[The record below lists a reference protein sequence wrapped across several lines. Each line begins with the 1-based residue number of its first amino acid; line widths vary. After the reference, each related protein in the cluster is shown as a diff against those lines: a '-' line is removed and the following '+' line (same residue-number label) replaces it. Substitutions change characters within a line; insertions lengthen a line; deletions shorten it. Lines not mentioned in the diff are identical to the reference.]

1 MFKNVSIKIK
11 VLAITL
17 IGLFLLASAVGFIS
31 VNKASEALMKNNYG
45 SLTSARD
52 GKTEQIK
59 NFFADKIA
67 SIDTLSKTKDVIEL
81 AYDMDSIEGMM
92 NINADGKFPVEEEH
106 VKNVT
111 APHEKFFNNYMKAN
125 GYANIYMV
133 SARTSQVMYAVDKKS
148 DYGENLKN
156 GELKKSG
163 LGEVFEKTIKNMR
176 PTFVDI
182 KPYGPSNNAPT
193 MFLGA
198 PILEDEELT
207 GILVFQISD
216 KNINNVMKF
225 RKGYGQT
232 QEDYLVG
239 IDYLMRSDSFLNPK
253 THSTKASFSNPEKGK
268 VKTEAS
274 IEALKGKSETKI
286 ITNFNGTSVLSAY
299 GLIKIGKDLKW
310 AIISEIDESEV
321 LMASNNIKTQS
332 SIIAFIFLVLIAFI
346 VYFVINREVIKPL
359 EDFQNGLI
367 EFFKYL
373 NKEIKVV
380 TLLKNDTKD
389 EIGIMSQIV
398 NENIIKTKS
407 LLEEDSALIEDVK
420 RVVSLVKEGKI
431 KQEVIKSTSDEKLEE
446 LKTMLNEMLEVMARD
461 VAVDLSRI
469 EDALDSYQRLDFTH
483 RIEDARGKTS
493 LGLNALAEIIS
504 EMLVENKSNGL
515 SLSKSSR
522 VLLENVNNLN
532 RNSNES
538 AAALEE
544 TAASLEQITSNIVNN
559 THKIIEMSGYAK
571 ELTGSANEGKTLAEE
586 TTSAMNDINEQITSI
601 SEAISV
607 IDQISF
613 QTNILSLN
621 AAVEAATAGE
631 AGKGF
636 AVVAQEVRN
645 LASRSAE
652 AANEIKSLV
661 ESATKKANDGKVIA
675 TRMIDG
681 YSGLNDNISK
691 TIELISDVE
700 SASKEQKTGI
710 EQINDAISSLD
721 NKTQENANI
730 SNITK
735 DVANETDNIAK
746 VILQSA
752 DEKKFTEN

>member
-31 VNKASEALMKNNYG
+31 VNKASEALMKKSYG

-59 NFFADKIA
+59 SFFADKIA

-81 AYDMDSIEGMM
+81 AYDMDGIEGMM

-274 IEALKGKSETKI
+274 LEALKGKSETKI

-310 AIISEIDESEV
+310 AILSEIDESEV

-332 SIIAFIFLVLIAFI
+332 SIIAFIFLMIIAFI

-359 EDFQNGLI
+359 EAFQNGLI

-373 NKEIKVV
+373 NKEIEVV

-586 TTSAMNDINEQITSI
+586 TTSSMNDINEQITSI

-710 EQINDAISSLD
+710 EQINDAINSLD

-735 DVANETDNIAK
+735 DIANETDNIAK